1 LEKEKSQKKMNDKV
15 VAGIDIGGT
24 KIAVALQTI
33 QGKQVAAR
41 RLLTNVALGPQKIL
55 ENISLAIE
63 EMLAETSTKL
73 TAIGIGC
80 PGPID
85 IERGLVLS
93 PTNLPDWIDFPIVE
107 LTKKKFGVPIM
118 LDNDANAAALGEYF
132 YGAGRGFKDVFYVTI
147 STGIGGAIICEGQ
160 IHHGVQAGAG
170 EIGHTVVKSN
180 GINCRCGSV
189 GCLETIASGT
199 SIARRMK
206 EKLAGQ
212 NGKTVE
218 NFDEITAET
227 VVEAVKRGDAAA
239 RLIWDETIKF
249 LSIGIGNAIT
259 LIAPEAVIIGGGVA
273 AAGELLLEP
282 LRREIRKNVT
292 MVPIDKVEILKASLG
307 SESGV
312 CGALMLAQKAYE
324 KKYENV
330 H

>member
-1 LEKEKSQKKMNDKV
+1 MNKQI

-24 KIAVALQTI
+24 KIAVALENHA
-33 QGKQVAAR
+33 GERFAAR
-41 RLLTNVALGPQKIL
+41 RLPTEVRLGPERIL
-55 ENISLAIE
+55 ENISRTIE
-63 EMLAETSTKL
+63 EMLAETGTKL

-85 IERGLVLS
+85 IERGLVLA

-107 LTKKKFGVPIM
+107 LVQKRFNVPIL

-147 STGIGGAIICEGQ
+147 STGIGGAIICDGR

-170 EIGHTVVKSN
+170 EIGHTVVNPN
-180 GINCRCGSV
+180 GTCCRCGIY

-199 SIARRMK
+199 NIARRMK
-206 EKLAGQ
+206 EMLAAR
-212 NGKTVE
+212 NGKSIADL
-218 NFDEITAET
+218 DEITAET
-227 VVEAVKRGDAAA
+227 VVEAVRGGDAAA
-239 RLIWDETIKF
+239 LSIWNETIRF
-249 LSIGIGNAIT
+249 LGIGIGNAVT

-282 LRREIRKNVT
+282 LRCEIRKNVS
-292 MVPIDKVEILKASLG
+292 MVPFEKVEILQASLG

-324 KKYENV
+324 KNHENV